1 MSEVDPGMRLDE
13 AFMRLALDQARNAQA
28 LGEVP
33 VGAVVVYEGRVIA
46 TGYNQP
52 IGASDP
58 TAHAEIQAM
67 RQAAELLGNYRL
79 VNCDLYVTLEPC
91 VMCTGA
97 IQHARIRR
105 LVWGAADPKTGACG
119 SVVDLMAQP
128 RLNHHCQAV
137 GGMLAEESSRL
148 LKSFFAERRRRRQP
162 ADAARFP
169 EMLGRRTLRT
179 QRLILEPLVS
189 AHAEPLMPVLSDPTL
204 YRLIEDEAPV
214 SLDWLNLR
222 YQALERRRSPDG
234 RCAWLSWAVRDPGS
248 SNYLGCL
255 QATVHAGHSA
265 EMTCLLGSAHWG
277 RGLSAE
283 AGAAVLEEL
292 ATQAGVRVVWATVRP
307 DNGRATAVL
316 VRLGFEPVDPDR
328 YPHDSAAAGDLV
340 FRREL
345 AG

>member
-1 MSEVDPGMRLDE
+1 MRQAQPPADAHASGPGVPEGDPVRRLDD

-67 RQAAELLGNYRL
+67 RQAAGLLGNYRL

-119 SVVDLMAQP
+119 SVVDLMAQS

-137 GGMLAEESSRL
+137 GGVLADESARL
-148 LKSFFAERRRRRQP
+148 LKSFFAERRRRREP
-162 ADAARFP
+162 ADASRFP

-179 QRLILEPLVS
+179 QRLILEPLVA
-189 AHAEPLMPVLSDPTL
+189 AHAESLMPVLSDPAI
-204 YRLIEDEAPV
+204 YRLVEDEPPV
-214 SLDWLNLR
+214 SLDWLTLR
-222 YQALERRRSPDG
+222 YQALERRR
-234 RCAWLSWAVRDPGS
+234 
-248 SNYLGCL
+248 
-255 QATVHAGHSA
+255 
-265 EMTCLLGSAHWG
+265 
-277 RGLSAE
+277 
-283 AGAAVLEEL
+283 
-292 ATQAGVRVVWATVRP
+292 QAGLRGREVALRVQRQHVGI
-307 DNGRATAVL
+307 D
-316 VRLGFEPVDPDR
+316 
-328 YPHDSAAAGDLV
+328 DLP
-340 FRREL
+340 
-345 AG
+345 